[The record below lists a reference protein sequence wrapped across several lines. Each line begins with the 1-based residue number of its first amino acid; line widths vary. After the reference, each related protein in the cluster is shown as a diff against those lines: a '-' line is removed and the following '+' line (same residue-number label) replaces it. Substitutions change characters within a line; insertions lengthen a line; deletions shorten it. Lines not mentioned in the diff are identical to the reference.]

1 MTSVPLARSRA
12 RSGALLALLA
22 LSACASS
29 GADAVAGHPQRV
41 AWVDYRS
48 KVLLELVNESHTDRL
63 EQYSTVRSRS
73 EASRKVQ
80 TDEVMAELL
89 AVLREGGFEKR
100 ARPGAMPRGGDGQ
113 SVMALEIDDDG
124 RISHVLAWRG
134 MPADDRQA
142 ILGMAQNFA
151 DLYNATYG
159 LQAVEMGLDESP
171 FENPVGPTRN
181 KPSAPIQKVE
191 G

>member
-1 MTSVPLARSRA
+1 MTAIFLARA
-12 RSGALLALLA
+12 RTLSGALLLGLG
-22 LSACASS
+22 LSGCASS
-29 GADAVAGHPQRV
+29 ATAGDAARPQRV

-89 AVLREGGFEKR
+89 QVLRDGGFDKR